1 MKTNPNPYASTVAP
15 LSAQPETTRRYPYV
29 RVILGF
35 SLLGGATGG
44 AVLAVGLTLF
54 GAMAGEAEA
63 GAWLLPVLL
72 MLMTYGAFLGL
83 LPASLCGVW
92 LALWQTQRTV
102 GGLLHA
108 VLAGAVVSALCMM
121 LFTQDNGSAAFGL
134 LGGAAAFLLG
144 TLLLPEPPE
153 AA

>member
-1 MKTNPNPYASTVAP
+1 MKSNPNPYASTVVP
-15 LSAQPETTRRYPYV
+15 LSAQPEATQSRRYPYV

-44 AVLAVGLTLF
+44 AVLAVGTAFF
-54 GAMAGEAEA
+54 GNVGGS
-63 GAWLLPVLL
+63 GAVALLLVVLVF
-72 MLMTYGAFLGL
+72 MTYGAFLGL
-83 LPASLCGVW
+83 LPALLCGVW
-92 LALWQTQRTV
+92 LALWKTQRTA

-108 VLAGAVVSALCMM
+108 VLAGAVVSGLCMM
-121 LFTQDNGSAAFGL
+121 LFTQDSGSAVLGL

-144 TLLLPEPPE
+144 ALLLPAPPE